1 MLEKKQMKGDNMDL
15 LTILY
20 RSRFNKQLE
29 KAVEFLKEDC
39 ERYVSFIE
47 SSFPATLSESEVSQ
61 WVIRQGEY
69 LKGKIDILY
78 SLSALTLDDSDSFK
92 YMVDSCIGKINSQK

>member
-1 MLEKKQMKGDNMDL
+1 MDL
-15 LTILY
+15 LTFLY
-20 RSRFNKQLE
+20 RSHFNKQLQ

-47 SSFPATLSESEVSQ
+47 SSFPANLSESEVSQ

-78 SLSALTLDDSDSFK
+78 SLSALSLDDSDSYK
-92 YMVDSCIGKINSQK
+92 YMLDNCIGNVNKERG